1 MGNER
6 LPPSINSS
14 AVSHLSERHVRAL
27 AHDGVQQERAR
38 EHPAI
43 EAAAATC
50 HVTYAQ
56 CRRVGRGKGVGVVLV
71 PLLRRH
77 DNLAAPLAAV
87 ELKAAGSRLLRK
99 VLQVT

>member
-1 MGNER
+1 MANLG
-6 LPPSINSS
+6 
-14 AVSHLSERHVRAL
+14 ERHVGAL

-56 CRRVGRGKGVGVVLV
+56 CRRVGRGEGVGVVLV
-71 PLLRRH
+71 ALLRRL

-87 ELKAAGSRLLRK
+87 EIKVEGSRLLYK